1 MRTRSLL
8 VPAASALILTIAL
21 LVATA
26 PGASAQGW
34 TAPATLST
42 CGPATAPKVAFA
54 FKSPLQRV
62 RDGAIVWLGL
72 SPSCTDVG
80 TGKTSID
87 IAALGSDDLP
97 GAPSEFTAGK
107 AADVGLLAPL
117 STTITARGKIVVIA
131 GSSAVSTLGSPA
143 GVFGEGYATGTVGS
157 LKPVAGPA
165 DLVATATGVIG
176 DSDIAS
182 VIVTARGQHFILL
195 RAQRHHAYAFAA
207 PYALPTGS
215 GPITALALGMDYR
228 ADTIVVWAQDGEIWA
243 RWVSNVGA
251 LAPKQ
256 LLGPS
261 GYAPQIAAVL
271 SDDNR
276 SFVIWSDEPAP
287 GFAGLTRIYLDHS
300 ATGPIFHGASVLS
313 AYSEPSD
320 VRLTPD
326 AVELVR
332 LSGEGVVA
340 LWPALLDDFYVVDAG
355 SVDSPQL
362 SNPSVLSG
370 PSEDVRLGA
379 AAAGRRN
386 DLAVLVEVAP
396 RLANG
401 WDATQQQILATR
413 SNQTPGPGL
422 GFAPLAP
429 LTPPGT
435 NSDPS
440 IAVDPDSDV
449 AVAAWQSALFGVP
462 SVQWSDDAPG
472 G

>member
-207 PYALPTGS
+207 RLGPDHRARPRHGLPRRHDRRL
-215 GPITALALGMDYR
+215 GPGRRDLGALGQQRRR
-228 ADTIVVWAQDGEIWA
+228 ART
-243 RWVSNVGA
+243 
-251 LAPKQ
+251 K
-256 LLGPS
+256 
-261 GYAPQIAAVL
+261 
-271 SDDNR
+271 
-276 SFVIWSDEPAP
+276 
-287 GFAGLTRIYLDHS
+287 
-300 ATGPIFHGASVLS
+300 
-313 AYSEPSD
+313 
-320 VRLTPD
+320 
-326 AVELVR
+326 
-332 LSGEGVVA
+332 
-340 LWPALLDDFYVVDAG
+340 
-355 SVDSPQL
+355 
-362 SNPSVLSG
+362 
-370 PSEDVRLGA
+370 A
-379 AAAGRRN
+379 AARPERLRAADRR
-386 DLAVLVEVAP
+386 
-396 RLANG
+396 
-401 WDATQQQILATR
+401 
-413 SNQTPGPGL
+413 
-422 GFAPLAP
+422 
-429 LTPPGT
+429 
-435 NSDPS
+435 
-440 IAVDPDSDV
+440 
-449 AVAAWQSALFGVP
+449 
-462 SVQWSDDAPG
+462 
-472 G
+472 

>member
-1 MRTRSLL
+1 MRPRSLL
-8 VPAASALILTIAL
+8 APAAGALILTIIV
-21 LVATA
+21 LVASA
-26 PGASAQGW
+26 PGASAQSW

-54 FKSPLQRV
+54 FKSPLRRV

-80 TGKTSID
+80 TGKTSVD
-87 IAALGSDDLP
+87 IAALGSADLP
-97 GAPSEFTAGK
+97 GTPSAFTAGK
-107 AADVGLLAPL
+107 AAEVGLLAPL
-117 STTITARGKIVVIA
+117 SATITAHGKIVVIA
-131 GSSAVSTLGSPA
+131 GSSTLSTLGSPA
-143 GVFGEGYATGTVGS
+143 GVFGEGYATGTFRS

-195 RAQRHHAYAFAA
+195 RAQRHYAHAFAA
-207 PYALPTGS
+207 PYVLPTGA
-215 GPITALALGMDYR
+215 GPITALALGMDFR

-251 LAPKQ
+251 LGPRQ

-261 GYAPQIAAVL
+261 GFAPQISAVL

-287 GFAGLTRIYLDHS
+287 GVAGLTRIYLDHS
-300 ATGPIFHGASVLS
+300 APGPIFHGASVLS

-320 VRLTPD
+320 VRLRPG
-326 AVELVR
+326 ALALVR

-340 LWPALLDDFYVVDAG
+340 VWPTLLGGFYVVDAG
-355 SVDSPQL
+355 SVDTPQL
-362 SNPSVLSG
+362 RNPSVLSE
-370 PSEDVRLGA
+370 PSQDVRLGA
-379 AAAGRRN
+379 IAAGPRN
-386 DLAVLVEVAP
+386 DVAVLVEVAP
-396 RLANG
+396 RLSNG

-422 GFAPLAP
+422 GFAPLSE
-429 LTPPGT
+429 LTSPGT
-435 NSDPS
+435 NSAPS
-440 IAVDPDSDV
+440 IAIDPDSDV

-462 SVQWSDDAPG
+462 SVQWSDSSPG